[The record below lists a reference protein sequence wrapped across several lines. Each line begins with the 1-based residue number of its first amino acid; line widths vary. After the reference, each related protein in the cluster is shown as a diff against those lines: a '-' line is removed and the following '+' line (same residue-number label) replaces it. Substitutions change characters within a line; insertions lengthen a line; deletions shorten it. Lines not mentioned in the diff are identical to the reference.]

1 MAEESVAHA
10 PELTPTSG
18 NSPMRPSSLSFELL
32 DPSPSTS
39 PTRQHIS
46 AIAVPEPADG
56 TSAQTSL
63 DIVAGVDPLAADGT
77 RRCDIASADVAL
89 AQGTGGAA
97 SSPDSTTDVWQG
109 WTIETSRDGRL
120 FYHHA
125 SSSTS
130 QWSAPRELNQVLGEW
145 VQVTEQNGTK
155 YWRNEL
161 LGVSSWK
168 DPQKTTNIFQAALS
182 GNLFFLQ
189 LYSEVGGFLDA
200 ADGKGRTALH
210 YNCAG
215 GSVQAVLHLLHSRAT
230 VDVLDQ
236 EGSVALHWGCR
247 YGHAQIVRLLLE
259 AKSNPD
265 TQNRL
270 GDTPLHE
277 AARLGRVEP
286 LQWLVLAGASPLLRD
301 REGRTAV
308 EAATANR
315 AVEAAALLA
324 QWAQDRRWRQGSQ
337 KRPSIDSIAS
347 VDSIASGA
355 TTPTATPL
363 AADREEVV
371 DEEGSDSEADESEPS
386 LALAIVRTA
395 RPLLRGVQWLA
406 NRVLGERKMDL
417 GSENGYT
424 YDSQTQRWVLAERTS
439 GPCPSD
445 GWDSDASG
453 SDDEE
458 EDETPAPQPH
468 HALARHL
475 RRARAAAT
483 RRSEPDGTA
492 AGV

>member
-1 MAEESVAHA
+1 MDVVSNEATDGARLNGSVASDA
-10 PELTPTSG
+10 LLLRNTSAAAG
-18 NSPMRPSSLSFELL
+18 S
-32 DPSPSTS
+32 
-39 PTRQHIS
+39 
-46 AIAVPEPADG
+46 ADG
-56 TSAQTSL
+56 
-63 DIVAGVDPLAADGT
+63 GE
-77 RRCDIASADVAL
+77 
-89 AQGTGGAA
+89 
-97 SSPDSTTDVWQG
+97 DVWRG

-125 SSSTS
+125 STSSS
-130 QWSAPRELNQVLGEW
+130 QWSAPRELNPVLGEW
-145 VQVTEQNGTK
+145 VQVSEQNGSK

-168 DPQKTTNIFQAALS
+168 DPRNTTNIFQAALS

-200 ADGKGRTALH
+200 ADGKSRTALH

-236 EGSVALHWGCR
+236 EGSAALHWACR

-259 AKSNPD
+259 ANSHPD

-286 LQWLVLAGASPLLRD
+286 LQWLVLAAASPLLRD

-315 AVEAAALLA
+315 AVEAAALLTE
-324 QWAQDRRWRQGSQ
+324 WSQDRRWQQGRQ
-337 KRPSIDSIAS
+337 RRAS
-347 VDSIASGA
+347 EASDTSAA
-355 TTPTATPL
+355 TTPNATPTGAGRHEAL
-363 AADREEVV
+363 
-371 DEEGSDSEADESEPS
+371 DEDGSDSEADENEPS

-417 GSENGYT
+417 GSANGYT
-424 YDSQTQRWVLAERTS
+424 YDPQARRWVLAESAS
-439 GPCPSD
+439 GPCPSN
-445 GWDSDASG
+445 GWDSEASG
-453 SDDEE
+453 SDDDDEE
-458 EDETPAPQPH
+458 EEAPPQPQH
-468 HALARHL
+468 SLTRHL
-475 RRARAAAT
+475 RRARAAIH
-483 RRSEPDGTA
+483 RSEPDGTA